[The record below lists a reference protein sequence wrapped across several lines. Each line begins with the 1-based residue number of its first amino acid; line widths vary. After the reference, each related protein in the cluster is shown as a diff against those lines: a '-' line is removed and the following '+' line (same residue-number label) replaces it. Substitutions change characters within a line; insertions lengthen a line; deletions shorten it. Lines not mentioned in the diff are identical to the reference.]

1 MNPSLTEIAYILD
14 RSGSMSKL
22 RQAAI
27 DGYNEFLHR
36 QKALPGQ
43 ANLSL
48 VLFSRDC
55 ELPETATPISEA
67 PELNEKT
74 YITRGF
80 TALLDAIGGTINF
93 LDRRLE
99 ATPEEARP
107 GKVIVVVF
115 TDGEENSS
123 RKFTIEDVS
132 ESIRSHQSTRGWEFI
147 FLGANQDAIMN
158 AARLMMDTQNS
169 SNVEFSF
176 DGIWAAKRA
185 MSRKVTS
192 LRLRSMGIQTD
203 DSMVPLCDLVDKEF
217 QARTKRWRM

>member
-1 MNPSLTEIAYILD
+1 MNPSLTEIAYLLD

-27 DGYNEFLHR
+27 DGYNEFLQQ

-48 VLFSRDC
+48 VLFSRDF
-55 ELPETATPISEA
+55 ELPETATPICEA

-80 TALLDAIGGTINF
+80 TALLDAIGETISS

-99 ATPEEARP
+99 ATPETERP
-107 GKVIVVVF
+107 GKVVVVIF

-123 RKFTIEDVS
+123 QKFTIEDVS
-132 ESIRSHQSTRGWEFI
+132 ESIRAHQSTRGWEFI

-158 AARLMMDTQNS
+158 AAKLMMDTQNS

-176 DGIWAAKRA
+176 DGIFAAKRA

-192 LRLRSMGIQTD
+192 LRLRSMGIQTED
-203 DSMVPLCDLVDKEF
+203 AATPLRDLVDKEL
-217 QARTKRWRM
+217 QARAKRWRM